1 MSDTAIESPPPE
13 TPLTAPPAPDETP
26 YLLHARMDIVSVL
39 RDVARS
45 RTLLTVHF
53 GSSQEALLTPLL
65 GADVATGEVIFD
77 CSGSDAMNKSVVN
90 ARKLLFF
97 GLHDKVR
104 IRFNTGPARQMQW
117 QNRNAFAVTLPDSM
131 LRLQRRELYRVPAPV
146 TRPVRCVIPVEE
158 QGRTRQVEARLH
170 DISQGGVA
178 IVAQPNE
185 ITVEPGMSFPN
196 CRIVLPDAGNAVV
209 MLEVVH
215 VREETLLN
223 DKKVLRIGCKFV
235 RPSMAALALIQKQ
248 MMKLE
253 RELKAK

>member
-1 MSDTAIESPPPE
+1 MSEAPPLSTASEPAVPATPAEDESPY
-13 TPLTAPPAPDETP
+13 T
-26 YLLHARMDIVSVL
+26 LHARMDIMAVL

-45 RTLLTVHF
+45 RSLVTVHF
-53 GSSQEALLTPLL
+53 GAGHEALLTPLL
-65 GADVATGEVIFD
+65 GVDPKAGELVFD
-77 CSGSDAMNKSVVN
+77 CSGSETMNSSVLK
-90 ARKLLFF
+90 ARKLLYY

-104 IRFNTGPARQMQW
+104 IRFNTGPARLAQW
-117 QNRNAFAVTLPDSM
+117 QDRSAFAVPLPESM

-146 TRPVRCVIPVEE
+146 TRPVRCIIPVEE
-158 QGRTRQVEARLH
+158 TDRMRHVEMRLH

-178 IVAQPNE
+178 LVSQPGDFRF
-185 ITVEPGMSFPN
+185 EPGMSFPN

-215 VREETLLN
+215 VREEKLLN
-223 DKKVLRIGCKFV
+223 DKTVLRIGCKFV
-235 RPSMAALALIQKQ
+235 RPSMAALSLIQKQ